1 MATLF
6 KLFLWLLRA
15 IVFVVLF
22 GLTLKN
28 SEPMELHFFFNH
40 LWTAPV
46 ALVILV
52 VFAIGV
58 VIGLTAAF
66 GIFKRSGRS
75 ETP

>member
-15 IVFVVLF
+15 AVFVVLF

-28 SEPMELHFFFNH
+28 SAPMELHFFFNH

-46 ALVILV
+46 AIVILV
-52 VFAIGV
+52 VFVIGV
-58 VIGLTAAF
+58 VVGLTAAS
-66 GIFKRSGRS
+66 GIFKHPRRSKIS
-75 ETP
+75 

>member
-1 MATLF
+1 VTTLL

-15 IVFVVLF
+15 VVFVVLF

-28 SEPMELHFFFNH
+28 SEPMELRFFFNH

-46 ALVILV
+46 AVVILV
-52 VFAIGV
+52 VFVIGV

-66 GIFKRSGRS
+66 GIFNRPRRS
-75 ETP
+75 EIS

>member
-15 IVFVVLF
+15 AVFVALF

-46 ALVILV
+46 AIVILV
-52 VFAIGV
+52 VFVIGV
-58 VIGLTAAF
+58 VVGLTAAS
-66 GIFKRSGRS
+66 GIFKHPRRSKIS
-75 ETP
+75 

>member
-15 IVFVVLF
+15 AVFVVLF

-46 ALVILV
+46 AIVILV
-52 VFAIGV
+52 VFVIGIV
-58 VIGLTAAF
+58 VGLTAAS
-66 GIFKRSGRS
+66 GIFKHPRRSKIS
-75 ETP
+75 